1 MPDAASAAAR
11 TALLNAMATI
21 PETGRFDPTSLEAP
35 VRAYARAQREGGVGI
50 VAFLTDVK
58 AMMKER
64 TGRNE
69 PVLTPR
75 VIGWAVAGYYAGTTK
90 GGD

>member
-1 MPDAASAAAR
+1 MPETASAAAR

-21 PETGRFDPTSLEAP
+21 PETGRYDPASLEQP
-35 VRAYARAQREGGVGI
+35 VRAYARAQREAGIGI
-50 VAFLTDVK
+50 VALLTDVK
-58 AMMKER
+58 RMLKER

-75 VIGWAVAGYYAGTTK
+75 VIGWTVAGYYAGTTK
-90 GGD
+90 SGD